1 MTKRAICFDELC
13 PSVADFRNHIRLT
26 TDALDGELQDKLMA
40 AVRAAEHFIGKL
52 IAPSLITYTV
62 SFVRSLTLPEGP
74 IIEVLGVKVDGEETS
89 SYTRDGRVITFSD
102 DVAGSEVEVIYKA
115 GMEREGFEYDI
126 RAAILLHAA
135 ALLNNPVDSVETL
148 PKASTNLLRPYRSWH
163 DGDNY

>member
-52 IAPSLITYTV
+52 IAPSII
-62 SFVRSLTLPEGP
+62 SFTTSFSRSLTLPEGP
-74 IIEVLGVKVDGEETS
+74 VIEVLGVKVDGLDVA
-89 SYTRDGRVITFSD
+89 SYTRDGRVINLSD
-102 DVAGSEVEVIYKA
+102 DVAGSEVEIVYKA
-115 GMEREGFEYDI
+115 GMESVEYDI
-126 RAAILLHAA
+126 RAAVLLHAA
-135 ALLNNPVDSVETL
+135 AILNNPVDSVETL

-163 DGDNY
+163 DGDDY

>member
-52 IAPSLITYTV
+52 IAPSII
-62 SFVRSLTLPEGP
+62 SFTTSFSRSLTLPEGP
-74 IIEVLGVKVDGEETS
+74 VIEVLGVKVDGLDVA
-89 SYTRDGRVITFSD
+89 SYTRDGRVINLSD
-102 DVAGSEVEVIYKA
+102 DVAGSEIEIVYKA
-115 GMEREGFEYDI
+115 GMESVEYDI
-126 RAAILLHAA
+126 RAAVLLHAA
-135 ALLNNPVDSVETL
+135 AILNNPVDSVETL

-163 DGDNY
+163 DGDDY